1 VFLLNAYNDPVPLV
15 DHRITWARVGAAV
28 VALGLT
34 LLFKAEHPPAGA
46 TTLLT
51 ALGSI
56 KTLQDAINL
65 TTGVLI
71 AAAAGEVIRRMRTG
85 YLTHD
90 VAIQPNVPSK
100 AGKIS

>member
-1 VFLLNAYNDPVPLV
+1 
-15 DHRITWARVGAAV
+15 V

-34 LLFKAEHPPAGA
+34 LLLTLLLKANHPPAGA

-65 TTGVLI
+65 TIGVLLV
-71 AAAAGEVIRRMRTG
+71 AAFGEVIRRMRTG
-85 YLTHD
+85 SLTQQMT
-90 VAIQPNVPSK
+90 IQPKVPSK
-100 AGKIS
+100 AGKI